1 MSISS
6 SHKRKKEI
14 KECMLKLIS
23 VSRMGD
29 NIYCA
34 DCGQQRPKWVSV
46 TIGCWIC
53 MKCSG
58 YHRHLGSTISFVQST
73 TLDDWKY
80 EQVNKFLK
88 LGGNAMVKEMYG
100 DKQLDPRLNE
110 FEALRFVRQKYVQ
123 KAYAKKKRIPNKKK
137 KDKQRK
143 VRQPQQKKPK
153 KVSVIPVQNVEAKDA
168 LIPDLMSFDELQNF
182 NFVSDLS
189 SKQVP
194 QTTANVKPNA
204 DQNLKRR
211 SSKEQILSKFN
222 NWVQFESEAPIAP
235 ALFDHNCNG
244 YVSRPAQNMNH
255 VEQINNLNRKDT
267 GRCSKEAILSK
278 YKGVDVQ
285 LNKQFKSEKVQ
296 KRSYN
301 EMGGFDA
308 LNHIDDLCKNDGFYV
323 YADTGC

>member
-1 MSISS
+1 
-6 SHKRKKEI
+6 
-14 KECMLKLIS
+14 
-23 VSRMGD
+23 MGD

-88 LGGNAMVKEMYG
+88 LGGKAMVKEMYG

-204 DQNLKRR
+204 DQNLK
-211 SSKEQILSKFN
+211 
-222 NWVQFESEAPIAP
+222 
-235 ALFDHNCNG
+235 
-244 YVSRPAQNMNH
+244 
-255 VEQINNLNRKDT
+255 
-267 GRCSKEAILSK
+267 
-278 YKGVDVQ
+278 
-285 LNKQFKSEKVQ
+285 
-296 KRSYN
+296 
-301 EMGGFDA
+301 
-308 LNHIDDLCKNDGFYV
+308 
-323 YADTGC
+323 